1 MRILSTRELSI
12 CIFLHM
18 ASFQIFSDHMW
29 IQRGFDDSCF
39 FLISCFIFSFK
50 LEREEERPNEKDY
63 FQKKK
68 CFSVSCFSSNSW
80 DFLSV

>member
-1 MRILSTRELSI
+1 MDLTK
-12 CIFLHM
+12 
-18 ASFQIFSDHMW
+18 A
-29 IQRGFDDSCF
+29 G

-68 CFSVSCFSSNSW
+68 NALVC
-80 DFLSV
+80 LSFQVIPGIF

>member
-1 MRILSTRELSI
+1 MDLRI
-12 CIFLHM
+12 
-18 ASFQIFSDHMW
+18 A
-29 IQRGFDDSCF
+29 G

-68 CFSVSCFSSNSW
+68 CFSVSFFSSNSW